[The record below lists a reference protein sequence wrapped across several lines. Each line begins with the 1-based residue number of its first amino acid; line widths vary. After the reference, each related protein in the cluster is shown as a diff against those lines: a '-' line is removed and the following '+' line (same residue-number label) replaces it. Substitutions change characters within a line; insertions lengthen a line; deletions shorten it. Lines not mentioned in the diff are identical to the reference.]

1 MRSAGWLVEPRIIV
15 IIHPQA
21 SASVFPP
28 PPLCGIVVAVLI
40 SSHLVVVV
48 VVMVVVVMVVV
59 VMVVVVNNKKERN
72 KKPIFGYRC
81 AGNDCSPSI
90 ITFGRGTKKGKVCA
104 GLAGDDYAIF
114 VREDNDDR
122 SLNF

>member
-1 MRSAGWLVEPRIIV
+1 
-15 IIHPQA
+15 
-21 SASVFPP
+21 
-28 PPLCGIVVAVLI
+28 
-40 SSHLVVVV
+40 
-48 VVMVVVVMVVV
+48 
-59 VMVVVVNNKKERN
+59 MVVVVNNKKERN
-72 KKPIFGYRC
+72 KKPIFGCRC